1 MNVTYVP
8 EHVKTLYAANTVTY
22 NLANDVENFNKEM
35 ASDSLEW
42 HVMQSPNENT
52 GVVFWPAGL

>member
-1 MNVTYVP
+1 MML
-8 EHVKTLYAANTVTY
+8 K
-22 NLANDVENFNKEM
+22 NFNKEM

-42 HVMQSPNENT
+42 HVMQSPNKKT